1 NSTDEEIAAATKAV
15 TAALQHALMVRAR
28 KSQRMVRELP
38 LVTQHDD
45 RLLEGVLDLAFL
57 EDGSWV
63 VLDFKT
69 DAEDLQ
75 GQSTYRRQL
84 RWYIH
89 AMEKLMG
96 TLVSGYLLY
105 V

>member
-1 NSTDEEIAAATKAV
+1 MRKKCSNRKYSALPLALCLFATFGPLAIAAET
-15 TAALQHALMVRAR
+15 TNGPRAF
-28 KSQRMVRELP
+28 V
-38 LVTQHDD
+38 
-45 RLLEGVLDLAFL
+45 
-57 EDGSWV
+57 DGTGTGWV

-84 RWYIH
+84 GWYIH